1 MTPVDLI
8 ISTVQAGDTFWVTHF
23 YRAQSA
29 EAQPRQRSWQILFSW
44 RQRRTEKYWRS
55 LFFSHPNLIIT
66 SRRFRILIKTVG
78 RKVLVKYCANLF
90 SEDQLDAI
98 VERAAVTW
106 LELKERRVGQ
116 GS

>member
-8 ISTVQAGDTFWVTHF
+8 IRTVQAGDTFCVTHF
-23 YRAQSA
+23 YREQSAVAQS
-29 EAQPRQRSWQILFSW
+29 RQRSLKILFSS
-44 RQRRTEKYWRS
+44 RLQRTEKYWR
-55 LFFSHPNLIIT
+55 T
-66 SRRFRILIKTVG
+66 GG
-78 RKVLVKYCANLF
+78 RKVLVKYLF

-98 VERAAVTW
+98 VERATLTW

>member
-8 ISTVQAGDTFWVTHF
+8 ISTVQAGDTFCVTHF
-23 YRAQSA
+23 YREQSAVAQS
-29 EAQPRQRSWQILFSW
+29 RQRSLKILLSW
-44 RQRRTEKYWRS
+44 RLQRTEKYWR
-55 LFFSHPNLIIT
+55 T
-66 SRRFRILIKTVG
+66 GG

>member
-8 ISTVQAGDTFWVTHF
+8 ISTVQAGDTFCVTQF
-23 YRAQSA
+23 FREQSAVAQS
-29 EAQPRQRSWQILFSW
+29 RQRSLKILFSW
-44 RQRRTEKYWRS
+44 RLQRTEKYWR
-55 LFFSHPNLIIT
+55 T
-66 SRRFRILIKTVG
+66 GG

>member
-8 ISTVQAGDTFWVTHF
+8 ISTVQAGDTFCVTHF
-23 YRAQSA
+23 YREQSAVAQS
-29 EAQPRQRSWQILFSW
+29 RQRSLKILFSW
-44 RQRRTEKYWRS
+44 RLQRTEKYWR
-55 LFFSHPNLIIT
+55 T
-66 SRRFRILIKTVG
+66 GG

-106 LELKERRVGQ
+106 PELKERRVGQ

>member
-8 ISTVQAGDTFWVTHF
+8 ISTVQAGDIFCVTHF
-23 YRAQSA
+23 YR
-29 EAQPRQRSWQILFSW
+29 EQRSWQILFSW
-44 RQRRTEKYWRS
+44 RLQRTEKYWR
-55 LFFSHPNLIIT
+55 T
-66 SRRFRILIKTVG
+66 GG

-98 VERAAVTW
+98 VERAVVTW

>member
-1 MTPVDLI
+1 M
-8 ISTVQAGDTFWVTHF
+8 
-23 YRAQSA
+23 A
-29 EAQPRQRSWQILFSW
+29 EVMADFVLLETAEDGEILED
-44 RQRRTEKYWRS
+44 R
-55 LFFSHPNLIIT
+55 
-66 SRRFRILIKTVG
+66 

>member
-8 ISTVQAGDTFWVTHF
+8 ISTVQAGDTFCVTHF
-23 YRAQSA
+23 YREQSAVAQS
-29 EAQPRQRSWQILFSW
+29 RQRSLKILFSW
-44 RQRRTEKYWRS
+44 RLQRTEKYWR
-55 LFFSHPNLIIT
+55 T
-66 SRRFRILIKTVG
+66 GG

-90 SEDQLDAI
+90 SEYQLDAI

>member
-1 MTPVDLI
+1 MAPVDLI
-8 ISTVQAGDTFWVTHF
+8 ISTVQAGDTFCVTHF
-23 YRAQSA
+23 YREQSAVAQS
-29 EAQPRQRSWQILFSW
+29 RQRSLKILFSW
-44 RQRRTEKYWRS
+44 RLQRTEKYWR
-55 LFFSHPNLIIT
+55 T
-66 SRRFRILIKTVG
+66 GG

>member
-1 MTPVDLI
+1 MTHVDLI
-8 ISTVQAGDTFWVTHF
+8 ISTVRAGDTFWVTHF

-29 EAQPRQRSWQILFSW
+29 VAQPRQRSWQILFSW
-44 RQRRTEKYWRS
+44 RLQRTEKYWR
-55 LFFSHPNLIIT
+55 T
-66 SRRFRILIKTVG
+66 GG
-78 RKVLVKYCANLF
+78 RKVLVKYLF

-98 VERAAVTW
+98 VEKATLTW

>member
-8 ISTVQAGDTFWVTHF
+8 ISTVQAGDTFCVTHF
-23 YRAQSA
+23 YREQSA
-29 EAQPRQRSWQILFSW
+29 VAQPRQRSWQILFSW
-44 RQRRTEKYWRS
+44 RLQRTEKYWR
-55 LFFSHPNLIIT
+55 T
-66 SRRFRILIKTVG
+66 GG
-78 RKVLVKYCANLF
+78 RKVLVKYLF

-98 VERAAVTW
+98 VERATLTW

>member
-1 MTPVDLI
+1 MTHVDLI

-29 EAQPRQRSWQILFSW
+29 VAQPRQRSWQILFSW
-44 RQRRTEKYWRS
+44 RLQRTEKYWR
-55 LFFSHPNLIIT
+55 T
-66 SRRFRILIKTVG
+66 GG
-78 RKVLVKYCANLF
+78 RKVLVKYLF

-98 VERAAVTW
+98 VERATLTW
-106 LELKERRVGQ
+106 LELKERRLGQ

>member
-1 MTPVDLI
+1 MLRTLCLKSLYLI
-8 ISTVQAGDTFWVTHF
+8 APIQNAVVKSV
-23 YRAQSA
+23 
-29 EAQPRQRSWQILFSW
+29 
-44 RQRRTEKYWRS
+44 
-55 LFFSHPNLIIT
+55 FFPPENLIIT

>member
-1 MTPVDLI
+1 MADFVLLETAEEGEIFEDITDDVTEGSNFEDI
-8 ISTVQAGDTFWVTHF
+8 IFEVPLSDCTDSECCSRV
-23 YRAQSA
+23 R
-29 EAQPRQRSWQILFSW
+29 
-44 RQRRTEKYWRS
+44 
-55 LFFSHPNLIIT
+55 FFPPENLIIT
-66 SRRFRILIKTVG
+66 SKRYRIVIKTVG

>member
-1 MTPVDLI
+1 MAPVDLI
-8 ISTVQAGDTFWVTHF
+8 ISTVQAGDTFCVTHF
-23 YRAQSA
+23 YREQSA
-29 EAQPRQRSWQILFSW
+29 VAQPRQKAWQIFFSW
-44 RQRRTEKYWRS
+44 RLQTTEKYWR
-55 LFFSHPNLIIT
+55 T
-66 SRRFRILIKTVG
+66 GGK
-78 RKVLVKYCANLF
+78 KVLVKYCTNLF

>member
-8 ISTVQAGDTFWVTHF
+8 ISTVQAGDTFCVTHF
-23 YRAQSA
+23 YREQSAVAQS
-29 EAQPRQRSWQILFSW
+29 RQRSLKILFSW
-44 RQRRTEKYWRS
+44 RLQRTEKYWR
-55 LFFSHPNLIIT
+55 T
-66 SRRFRILIKTVG
+66 GG

-98 VERAAVTW
+98 VERAVVTW
-106 LELKERRVGQ
+106 FELKERRVGQ

>member
-8 ISTVQAGDTFWVTHF
+8 ISTVQAGDTFCVTHF
-23 YRAQSA
+23 YREQSAVAQS
-29 EAQPRQRSWQILFSW
+29 RQKSLKILFSL
-44 RQRRTEKYWRS
+44 RLQRTEKYWR
-55 LFFSHPNLIIT
+55 T
-66 SRRFRILIKTVG
+66 GG

>member
-8 ISTVQAGDTFWVTHF
+8 ISTLQAGDTLCVTHF
-23 YRAQSA
+23 YREQSAVAQS
-29 EAQPRQRSWQILFSW
+29 RQRSLKILFSW
-44 RQRRTEKYWRS
+44 RLQRTEKYWR
-55 LFFSHPNLIIT
+55 T
-66 SRRFRILIKTVG
+66 GG

>member
-8 ISTVQAGDTFWVTHF
+8 ISTVPSGDTFWVTHF

-29 EAQPRQRSWQILFSW
+29 VAQPRQRSWQILFSW
-44 RQRRTEKYWRS
+44 RLQRTEKYWR
-55 LFFSHPNLIIT
+55 T
-66 SRRFRILIKTVG
+66 GG

>member
-8 ISTVQAGDTFWVTHF
+8 ISTVQAGDTFCVTHF
-23 YRAQSA
+23 YREQSA
-29 EAQPRQRSWQILFSW
+29 VAQPRQRSWQILFSW
-44 RQRRTEKYWRS
+44 RLQRMEKYWR
-55 LFFSHPNLIIT
+55 T
-66 SRRFRILIKTVG
+66 GG
-78 RKVLVKYCANLF
+78 RKVLVKYLF

-98 VERAAVTW
+98 VERATLTW

>member
-8 ISTVQAGDTFWVTHF
+8 ISTLQAGDTLCVTHF
-23 YRAQSA
+23 YREQSA
-29 EAQPRQRSWQILFSW
+29 VAQPRQRSWQILFSW
-44 RQRRTEKYWRS
+44 RLQRTEKYWR
-55 LFFSHPNLIIT
+55 T
-66 SRRFRILIKTVG
+66 GR
-78 RKVLVKYCANLF
+78 RKVLVVKYCANLF

>member
-1 MTPVDLI
+1 MTTVDLI
-8 ISTVQAGDTFWVTHF
+8 ISTVQAGDTFCVTHF
-23 YRAQSA
+23 YREQSA
-29 EAQPRQRSWQILFSW
+29 VAQPRQRSWQILFSW
-44 RQRRTEKYWRS
+44 WLQRMEKYWR
-55 LFFSHPNLIIT
+55 T
-66 SRRFRILIKTVG
+66 GG

>member
-8 ISTVQAGDTFWVTHF
+8 ISTVQAGDTFCVTHF
-23 YRAQSA
+23 YREQSA
-29 EAQPRQRSWQILFSW
+29 VAQPRQRSWQILFSW
-44 RQRRTEKYWRS
+44 RLQRTEKYWR
-55 LFFSHPNLIIT
+55 
-66 SRRFRILIKTVG
+66 KGG
-78 RKVLVKYCANLF
+78 RKVLVKYLF

-98 VERAAVTW
+98 VERATLTW

>member
-8 ISTVQAGDTFWVTHF
+8 ISTVQAGDTFCVTHF
-23 YRAQSA
+23 YREQSAVAQS
-29 EAQPRQRSWQILFSW
+29 RQRSLKILFSW
-44 RQRRTEKYWRS
+44 RLQRMEKYWR
-55 LFFSHPNLIIT
+55 T
-66 SRRFRILIKTVG
+66 GG
-78 RKVLVKYCANLF
+78 RKVLIKYCANLF

>member
-8 ISTVQAGDTFWVTHF
+8 ISTVQAGDTFCVTHF
-23 YRAQSA
+23 YREQSA
-29 EAQPRQRSWQILFSW
+29 VAQPRQRSWHILFSW
-44 RQRRTEKYWRS
+44 RLQRMEKYWR
-55 LFFSHPNLIIT
+55 T
-66 SRRFRILIKTVG
+66 GG
-78 RKVLVKYCANLF
+78 RKVLVKYCSNLF
-90 SEDQLDAI
+90 SEGQLDAI

>member
-8 ISTVQAGDTFWVTHF
+8 ISTVQAGDTFCVTHF
-23 YRAQSA
+23 YREQSA
-29 EAQPRQRSWQILFSW
+29 VAQPRQKSCQIFFSW
-44 RQRRTEKYWRS
+44 RLQTTEKYWR
-55 LFFSHPNLIIT
+55 T
-66 SRRFRILIKTVG
+66 GG

-98 VERAAVTW
+98 VERVAVTW

>member
-1 MTPVDLI
+1 M
-8 ISTVQAGDTFWVTHF
+8 
-23 YRAQSA
+23 
-29 EAQPRQRSWQILFSW
+29 AQPRQRSWQIFLFSW
-44 RQRRTEKYWRS
+44 WLQRTEKYWR
-55 LFFSHPNLIIT
+55 T
-66 SRRFRILIKTVG
+66 GG

>member
-8 ISTVQAGDTFWVTHF
+8 ISTVQAGDTFCVTHF
-23 YRAQSA
+23 YREQSAVAQS
-29 EAQPRQRSWQILFSW
+29 RQRSLKILFSW
-44 RQRRTEKYWRS
+44 RLQRTEKYWR
-55 LFFSHPNLIIT
+55 T
-66 SRRFRILIKTVG
+66 GG
-78 RKVLVKYCANLF
+78 RKVLVKYCTNLF
-90 SEDQLDAI
+90 SEDQLDAT

>member
-1 MTPVDLI
+1 MTPGDLI
-8 ISTVQAGDTFWVTHF
+8 ISTIQAGDTFCVTHF
-23 YRAQSA
+23 YREQSAVAQS
-29 EAQPRQRSWQILFSW
+29 RQRSLKILFSW
-44 RQRRTEKYWRS
+44 RLQRMEKYWR
-55 LFFSHPNLIIT
+55 T
-66 SRRFRILIKTVG
+66 GG

>member
-1 MTPVDLI
+1 MKAAEDGEILEDITD
-8 ISTVQAGDTFWVTHF
+8 DVTEGSNVEDIMF
-23 YRAQSA
+23 EVPLSDCTDSECCSRVFL
-29 EAQPRQRSWQILFSW
+29 P
-44 RQRRTEKYWRS
+44 TE
-55 LFFSHPNLIIT
+55 NLIIT
-66 SRRFRILIKTVG
+66 SRRYRILIKTVG

>member
-8 ISTVQAGDTFWVTHF
+8 ISTVQAGDTFCVTHF
-23 YRAQSA
+23 YREQSA
-29 EAQPRQRSWQILFSW
+29 VAQPRQRSWQNLFSW
-44 RQRRTEKYWRS
+44 WLQRTEKYWR
-55 LFFSHPNLIIT
+55 T
-66 SRRFRILIKTVG
+66 GG
-78 RKVLVKYCANLF
+78 RKVLVKYLF

-98 VERAAVTW
+98 VERATLTW